1 MTEEKSI
8 TVIKNNG
15 KFNKRNIKIKE
26 IINFVIKIIYI
37 KNQLFIND
45 KYQLFI
51 NDKNQLKE

>member
-1 MTEEKSI
+1 MTNLK
-8 TVIKNNG
+8 
-15 KFNKRNIKIKE
+15 KRNIKINK

>member
-1 MTEEKSI
+1 MQLMTEEKSI
-8 TVIKNNG
+8 MVIKHNG

-45 KYQLFI
+45 K
-51 NDKNQLKE
+51 NQLKE

>member
-8 TVIKNNG
+8 MDIKNND
-15 KFNKRNIKIKE
+15 KFNKRNIKINK

-45 KYQLFI
+45 K
-51 NDKNQLKE
+51 NQLKE

>member
-1 MTEEKSI
+1 MQLMTEEKSI

-26 IINFVIKIIYI
+26 IINFVIIKIIYI

-45 KYQLFI
+45 K
-51 NDKNQLKE
+51 NQLKE